1 MNDSYEA
8 VRRYLMEHKVNP
20 SFNRVKVME
29 YLINQQNHP
38 TADQIYTA
46 LKEELPTLSKATI
59 YNSINAFTDAGVVKS
74 IMGEGKEAHYDS
86 VMEPHGHFLCEI
98 CRQCYDF
105 DLSNEKFQ
113 FKEIDGFIV
122 KDKEVYLRGI
132 CKKCFEDN

>member
-29 YLINQQNHP
+29 YLINQHNHP
-38 TADQIYTA
+38 TADQIYNA

-59 YNSINAFTDAGVVKS
+59 YNSINTFTDAGVVKS

-86 VMEPHGHFLCEI
+86 VMEAHGHFLCEI

-122 KDKEVYLRGI
+122 KDK
-132 CKKCFEDN
+132 

>member
-1 MNDSYEA
+1 MNEAYEA

-38 TADQIYTA
+38 TADQIYNA

-59 YNSINAFTDAGVVKS
+59 YNSINTFTDAGVVKS

-86 VMEPHGHFLCEI
+86 VMEAHGHFLCEI